1 MMKRKN
7 FLILVTLCMLII
19 VAFIATNMLAEPS
32 LSQGVNDND
41 HDISV
46 ADQNLAG
53 NQEAEGPPPPPE
65 PEKEPFKVVIDPGHG
80 GEDPGAEGASGSYEK
95 DFTLAVSL
103 KVASLLE
110 DVPDVKVYLTRD
122 KDVFLSSE
130 TRDRPNFANKLEADL
145 FISIHANTF
154 ADPTVSGTETFY
166 YHDNS
171 LGLANIIHRHVVA
184 ATGFHDRGVSQE
196 NFFVL
201 RDTTM
206 PATLL
211 EIGYLTNPADEQTM
225 LTEEFQ
231 QAVAEAIVDGIKE
244 YLGL

>member
-1 MMKRKN
+1 MMKKRN
-7 FLILVTLCMLII
+7 FIILVTLCILVFGAI
-19 VAFIATNMLAEPS
+19 IATNMLAEPS
-32 LSQGVNDND
+32 LSQAVSESEEQN
-41 HDISV
+41 DIS
-46 ADQNLAG
+46 AANQQLA
-53 NQEAEGPPPPPE
+53 EPDETLSPAE

-103 KVASLLE
+103 KVARLLE
-110 DVPDVKVYLTRD
+110 DVPEVEAHLTRD
-122 KDVFLSSE
+122 KDIFLSSE
-130 TRDRPNFANKLEADL
+130 TRDRPNFANELEADL

-154 ADPTVSGTETFY
+154 ADPTVTGTETFY

-171 LGLANIIHRHVVA
+171 LGLATIIHRHVA
-184 ATGFHDRGVSQE
+184 QATGFRDRGVTQE

-206 PATLL
+206 PAALL
-211 EIGYLTNPADEQTM
+211 EIGYLTNPEDERVM
-225 LTEEFQ
+225 LTETFQ
-231 QAVAEAIVDGIKE
+231 QSVAEAIVEGIKE

>member
-1 MMKRKN
+1 MMKKKN
-7 FLILVTLCMLII
+7 FLILVTLCILI
-19 VAFIATNMLAEPS
+19 VGAFIATNMLAEPG
-32 LSQGVNDND
+32 LSQGISENDEAND
-41 HDISV
+41 ILV
-46 ADQNLAG
+46 ADQ
-53 NQEAEGPPPPPE
+53 QIFGPLEPPAPAE

-110 DVPDVKVYLTRD
+110 DVPDIEAYMTRD

-130 TRDRPNFANKLEADL
+130 TRDRPNFANELEADL

-166 YHDNS
+166 YHDHS
-171 LGLANIIHRHVVA
+171 LGLANIIHRHVA
-184 ATGFHDRGVSQE
+184 KATGFRDRGVSQE